1 MGGLTLQCRAC
12 FHIFIFFSEPPK
24 KLWHYIRKALVLPS
38 CHKSFVPYQFSP
50 VEICVGS
57 ICTALSSGP
66 SVEFYR
72 AKGVTV
78 ALKDPHLVCN
88 KDITIEQ
95 YFNLETT
102 SDGSKQA
109 CATWWWYGWF
119 NWRWGRRCSNGM
131 NAVKSKNSDSL
142 RPLRAMNVKDHPSG
156 LPPRLSQQP

>member
-50 VEICVGS
+50 VEICIGS
-57 ICTALSSGP
+57 ICTVLSSGP

-78 ALKDPHLVCN
+78 ALKNPIYLVQQRHHHRAVFQPRNHFRWIKTSLCHLMMIWLIQLEVRSKMFKWLGQRKPEN
-88 KDITIEQ
+88 KLALPLKVNWYWPTIHS
-95 YFNLETT
+95 F
-102 SDGSKQA
+102 
-109 CATWWWYGWF
+109 
-119 NWRWGRRCSNGM
+119 
-131 NAVKSKNSDSL
+131 
-142 RPLRAMNVKDHPSG
+142 
-156 LPPRLSQQP
+156 